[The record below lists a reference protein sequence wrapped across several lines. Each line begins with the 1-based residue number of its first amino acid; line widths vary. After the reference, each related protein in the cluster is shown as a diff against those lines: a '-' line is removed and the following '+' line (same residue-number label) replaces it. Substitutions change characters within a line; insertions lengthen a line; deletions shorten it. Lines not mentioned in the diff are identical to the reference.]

1 MRVDHCSDNDAIAP
15 CLQNLDLRLSMSAT
29 NKSSSGSD
37 SARHMNYRADIDGL
51 RAIAVGSVVFYHAF
65 PHRLPGGFIGVD
77 IFFIISGFLISTIL
91 FHGLDAG
98 IFSIADFYRRRVKR
112 IFPALLTVLVFCL
125 VFGWFFL
132 LSDEY
137 RQLGKHIAGGA
148 GFISNILLWGEAG
161 YFDASANAKPL
172 LHLWSLAVEEQFYIF
187 WPLILAFTWKKHWG
201 FQAIIILALASFGIN
216 LFYIGNDLNAAFYSP
231 LSRFWELML
240 GSLLAYIL
248 LYKPHLLE
256 KYRNLQAFGGC
267 VLLLAGLM
275 LIDHTIHFPGW
286 WALLPTFGA
295 CLLIAAGPAAWVN
308 KNILSSKVLVWIGLI
323 SYPLYLWHWPIFS
336 FLHIVIGGGQSSKIR
351 LAAIAASVVL
361 AWLTYRL
368 IEKPL
373 RTATRINQSLLV
385 LPAIMVMVG
394 VAGYYCYVNDGLQGT
409 GYRVA
414 GKNEFSRHFDNAYPD
429 WHYMKAQGMIEKN
442 REQCN
447 FYDLDKFIAGKDTQ
461 VPRRGIPNECFE
473 RNKDSAKAVFLW
485 GDSHATQLYFGL
497 RKNIPA
503 DWQILQVTSSG
514 CIPSF
519 HVQTPSQTNFC
530 NQSNWFAQQVLK
542 NAKPDVVIIGQHAG
556 QTIENFEEMTIQLK
570 KMGVKRIIFTGPV
583 PEWNMDLPRIV
594 LRRFWDNTPRRTFF
608 GIDQSVIERNRMLKE
623 KFKASSTVIFADLL
637 SQFCNTDGCLVYLGN
652 DRMQG
657 LTTADYGHLTPAAS
671 DFVASSLLAGLLV
684 EPSGQSN

>member
-1 MRVDHCSDNDAIAP
+1 
-15 CLQNLDLRLSMSAT
+15 MSAI
-29 NKSSSGSD
+29 NKSSSGSGT
-37 SARHMNYRADIDGL
+37 APHMNYRADIDGL
-51 RAIAVGSVVFYHAF
+51 RAIAVGAVVFYHAF
-65 PHRLPGGFIGVD
+65 PNRLTGGFIGVD

-91 FHGLDAG
+91 FQGLDAG
-98 IFSIADFYRRRVKR
+98 VFSIADFYRRRIKR

-201 FQAIIILALASFGIN
+201 FQAIIILALASFGVN
-216 LFYIGNDLNAAFYSP
+216 LFYIGSDLNAAFYSP

-240 GSLLAYIL
+240 GSLLAYVL

-256 KYRNLQAFGGC
+256 KYRNLQAFAGC
-267 VLLLAGLM
+267 ALLLAGLV

-286 WALLPTFGA
+286 WALLPTCGA
-295 CLLIAAGPAAWVN
+295 CLLIAAGPSAWVN
-308 KNILSSKVLVWIGLI
+308 KNILSSKLLVGIGLI

-336 FLHIVIGGGQSSKIR
+336 FLHIVFGGGQSSKIR

-373 RTATRINQSLLV
+373 RTATRINQSMLV
-385 LPAIMVMVG
+385 FPAIMVMVG

-447 FYDLDKFIAGKDTQ
+447 FYDLDKFIAGKGTE
-461 VPRRGIPNECFE
+461 VPRRSIPNECFE
-473 RNKDSAKAVFLW
+473 RNKDSEKVVFLW

-503 DWQILQVTSSG
+503 DWQILQVTTSG
-514 CIPSF
+514 CNPGFQAQKPSD
-519 HVQTPSQTNFC
+519 TNSC
-530 NQSNWFAQQVLK
+530 DQSNWFAREVLR
-542 NAKPDVVIIGQHAG
+542 NARPDVVIIGQHSG
-556 QTIENFEEMTIQLK
+556 QTIENFDQMAVQLK

-594 LRRFWDNTPRRTFF
+594 LRRFWDNTPQRTFF
-608 GIDQSVIERNRMLKE
+608 GIDQDVIEHNRILKE
-623 KFKASSTVIFADLL
+623 KFNASSTVIFADLL
-637 SQFCNTDGCLVYLGN
+637 GQFCNTDGCLVYLGN
-652 DRMQG
+652 DRMHG
-657 LTTADYGHLTPAAS
+657 LTTADYGHLTPVAS
-671 DFVASSLLAGLLV
+671 DYVASSLLARLLV
-684 EPSGQSN
+684 AAPSGQ